1 MTHFL
6 EICPM
11 LLGFILATIVITLS
25 PGPSIIVLLVV
36 SLRQGASAGMKYSAG
51 VISADSILISLSLLG
66 LGALMQSS
74 VLLFNLV
81 NWAGIAYLVYLGIKQ
96 LRASHEVEI
105 EINDTRNSP
114 YLQGLVTTL
123 LNPKAIGF
131 FVAFFPQFID
141 PTKAFWPQLALLGPL
156 FLAMVFAMFTVIAF
170 LAARTKLLFESNK
183 GQITLKYESALG
195 LIGSGLAAAFVQ
207 RA

>member
-1 MTHFL
+1 
-6 EICPM
+6 M
-11 LLGFILATIVITLS
+11 LLGFILATIFITLS

-36 SLRQGASAGMKYSAG
+36 SLRQGAVAGVKYSAG
-51 VISADSILISLSLLG
+51 VISADAILISLSLLG

-74 VLLFNLV
+74 VLLFNIV
-81 NWAGIAYLVYLGIKQ
+81 KWAGIAYLIYLGMKQ
-96 LRASHEVEI
+96 LRASHKVNIEVNE
-105 EINDTRNSP
+105 TGSSP
-114 YLQGLVTTL
+114 YMQGLVTTL

-141 PTKAFWPQLALLGPL
+141 PTQPFWPQLGLLGPL
-156 FLAMVFAMFTVIAF
+156 FLFMVFVMFTVIAF

-183 GQITLKYESALG
+183 GQITLKYGSALG
-195 LIGSGLAAAFVQ
+195 LIGSGFAAAFVQ

>member
-1 MTHFL
+1 
-6 EICPM
+6 M
-11 LLGFILATIVITLS
+11 LFGFVIATIVITLS

-36 SLRQGASAGMKYSAG
+36 SLRQGALAGIKYSAG
-51 VISADSILISLSLLG
+51 VIAADSILISLSLLG

-81 NWAGIAYLVYLGIKQ
+81 KWAGIAYLIYLGIKQ
-96 LRASHEVEI
+96 LRS
-105 EINDTRNSP
+105 DTRINMSHANESGAP
-114 YLQGLVTTL
+114 FTQGLTTTL

-141 PTKAFWPQLALLGPL
+141 PAQAFWPQLAFLGPL
-156 FLAMVFAMFTVIAF
+156 FLTMVFLMFTVVAL
-170 LAARTKLLFESNK
+170 LASRAKALFESAK
-183 GQITLKYESALG
+183 GQQGLKFGSAFG
-195 LIGSGLAAAFVQ
+195 LIGSGVAAAFAQ

>member
-1 MTHFL
+1 
-6 EICPM
+6 M
-11 LLGFILATIVITLS
+11 LLGFILATIIITLS

-36 SLRQGASAGMKYSAG
+36 SLKQGASAGVKFSAG
-51 VISADSILISLSLLG
+51 VISADTILISLSLLG

-74 VLLFNLV
+74 VILFNLV
-81 NWAGIAYLVYLGIKQ
+81 KWAGIAYLIYLGIKQ
-96 LRASHEVEI
+96 LRASHHVKIDVGEQ
-105 EINDTRNSP
+105 RNSP
-114 YLQGLVTTL
+114 YMQGLVTTL

-141 PTKAFWPQLALLGPL
+141 AKQPFWPQLALLGPL
-156 FLAMVFAMFTVIAF
+156 FLAMVFIMFTIIAF

-183 GQITLKYESALG
+183 GQITLKYGSALG